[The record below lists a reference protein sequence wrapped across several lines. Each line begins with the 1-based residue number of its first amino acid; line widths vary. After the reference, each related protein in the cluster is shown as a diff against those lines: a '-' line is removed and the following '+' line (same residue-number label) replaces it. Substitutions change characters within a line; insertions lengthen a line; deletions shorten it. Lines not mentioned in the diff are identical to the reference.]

1 MDWIAC
7 VGVDWGDKQHAYTIR
22 GRDGAK
28 FSGTMK
34 SSSEEVHEWV
44 RKLREQF
51 PVGMIVVAL
60 EQGRGSLMY
69 ALMLYEFLVLVP
81 INPRASKAYRDS
93 LRLSGASSDA
103 ADAELICEF
112 AIKHLS
118 ELRVWKADD
127 ALTRKMR
134 LLAEHRRT
142 LVDQRTALTH
152 TLADT
157 LKQYFPQPLQWF
169 GGEKSK
175 LLRAILSQWPTLEQ
189 LQQAGVEQLTMVMR
203 SCGRRKVAALA
214 KDVIEKL
221 STAVT
226 LTHDPAIIEGYSSYA
241 LSLIALIDSLE
252 KAIASHDQAIAASW
266 SVHPDRNLFD
276 SLPGAGPVM
285 APRLAIAFGVDRTR
299 YQSAAEV
306 HCYSGIA
313 PVIEQSGK
321 YRSVHA
327 RWGFPKFM
335 HQTFHEF
342 AEASIPHCEWA
353 KAFYRQ
359 QRDRGAGHHEAIRSL
374 AFRWIRILFRL
385 WKTGEHYDEQRFLD
399 ALRRK
404 HSPLV
409 LRLAA

>member
-1 MDWIAC
+1 M
-7 VGVDWGDKQHAYTIR
+7 
-22 GRDGAK
+22 
-28 FSGTMK
+28 
-34 SSSEEVHEWV
+34 
-44 RKLREQF
+44 
-51 PVGMIVVAL
+51 
-60 EQGRGSLMY
+60 
-69 ALMLYEFLVLVP
+69 
-81 INPRASKAYRDS
+81 
-93 LRLSGASSDA
+93 
-103 ADAELICEF
+103 
-112 AIKHLS
+112 
-118 ELRVWKADD
+118 WKADD

-276 SLPGAGPVM
+276 SLPGAGPV
-285 APRLAIAFGVDRTR
+285 I
-299 YQSAAEV
+299 S
-306 HCYSGIA
+306 
-313 PVIEQSGK
+313 
-321 YRSVHA
+321 
-327 RWGFPKFM
+327 
-335 HQTFHEF
+335 
-342 AEASIPHCEWA
+342 
-353 KAFYRQ
+353 KA
-359 QRDRGAGHHEAIRSL
+359 
-374 AFRWIRILFRL
+374 W
-385 WKTGEHYDEQRFLD
+385 T
-399 ALRRK
+399 
-404 HSPLV
+404 
-409 LRLAA
+409 